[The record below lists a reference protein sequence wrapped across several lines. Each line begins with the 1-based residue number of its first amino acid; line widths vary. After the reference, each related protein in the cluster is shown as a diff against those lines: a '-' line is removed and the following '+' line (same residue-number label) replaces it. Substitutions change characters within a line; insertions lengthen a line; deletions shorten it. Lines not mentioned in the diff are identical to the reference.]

1 MPQIFFFSRELC
13 PMRELVVAFTNGILD
28 TQQGQEPDK
37 NWEQVAS
44 TAHCVYTEL
53 SSLPHCTV
61 TIKLNEKNDQYHI
74 LI

>member
-44 TAHCVYTEL
+44 IAHCVYTEL